1 MNIIENEWNEEPT
14 IAVGLLDRKHTAT
27 IELEGAFKT
36 VTGETVG
43 PGEIQVHCEDGQLQ
57 CGGATRLAGSEI
69 VLVPTSMETCCFS
82 LTAMIGIDFH
92 WQQEETESFRGTLRI
107 IADGNDRLTVI
118 NDVLLETYITSVIC
132 SEMNAASPAAG
143 IRSHAIISRSWLLAQ
158 LQRAVEPSSPVD
170 SPTSPYIRW
179 TEREAHD
186 KFDVCADDHCQRYQG
201 INRTA
206 VSEVKQAIADTRG
219 VVLAYGRE
227 VCDARFSKCCGGV
240 VEEYQTAWGDR
251 LVPYLIALADTTDPS
266 IEGMVLA
273 DEGAFRNYV
282 DHPPDCYCNCSDG
295 EILNRVLNDYDVS
308 TGDFFR
314 WKVKLDA
321 DEATALLNK
330 KLGVSLGRVLSME
343 PVQRGPSG
351 RLLKLRLTGRKGS
364 VVIGKELEIRRA
376 LSPSHLYSSAFY
388 VDIEGPPE
396 EPTAF
401 LLIGAGWGHGVGLC
415 QIGAAVMAC
424 RGIEHEQIL
433 SHYYPETILRRLY
446 D

>member
-1 MNIIENEWNEEPT
+1 MTVSEKKWSEEPA
-14 IAVGLLDRKHTAT
+14 IAVGLLDRKHSAT
-27 IELEGAFKT
+27 IQLEGTFKAA
-36 VTGETVG
+36 TGETAS
-43 PGEIQVHCEDGQLQ
+43 PGEIQVYCKDGVLHCS
-57 CGGATRLAGSEI
+57 GAIELRGKEI
-69 VLVPTSMETCCFS
+69 VLIPSSIDDCCFS
-82 LTAMIGIDFH
+82 LTAVIGIDFH
-92 WQQEETESFRGTLRI
+92 WEQEETESFRGTLRI
-107 IADGNDRLTVI
+107 IADGTDKLTVI

-158 LQRAVEPSSPVD
+158 LERACEPANPADTPS
-170 SPTSPYIRW
+170 SPYIRW

-201 INRTA
+201 ISRTA
-206 VSEVKQAIADTRG
+206 VPEVARAIADTRG
-219 VVLAYGRE
+219 VVLAHGQE
-227 VCDARFSKCCGGV
+227 ICDARFSKCCGGV

-251 LVPYLIALADTTDPS
+251 SVPYLVALADSADPS
-266 IEGMVLA
+266 LGGMSLT
-273 DEGAFRNYV
+273 DEGAFRSYV
-282 DHPPDCYCNCSDG
+282 DEPPECYCNCSD
-295 EILNRVLNDYDVS
+295 EDVLKRVLNDYDVA

-314 WKVKLDA
+314 WKVRLEA
-321 DEATALLNK
+321 DEAAALLNK
-330 KLGVSLGRVLSME
+330 KVGISLGRILSME

-351 RLLKLRLTGRKGS
+351 RLLQLRLTGRSGS

-388 VDIEGPPE
+388 VDTEGPAE

-424 RGIEHEQIL
+424 QEIEHEEIL
-433 SHYYPETILRRLY
+433 SHYYPGSVLQRLY